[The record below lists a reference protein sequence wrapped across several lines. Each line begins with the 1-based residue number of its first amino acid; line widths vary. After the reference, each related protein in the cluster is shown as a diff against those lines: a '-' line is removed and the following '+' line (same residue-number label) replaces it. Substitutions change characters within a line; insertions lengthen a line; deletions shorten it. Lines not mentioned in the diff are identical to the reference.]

1 MKKIH
6 LIAAVCAVAG
16 ALFIA
21 GCASAPADAKT
32 ETPAEA
38 KAEAKD
44 TACHFISMEQSTAA
58 QILSAKTAPE
68 GLVPGVHVSNDL
80 GSVLCVCKP
89 ASVSYDEDGML
100 RVRVVADTDEL
111 PFLTWLICPNRTY
124 RITYCF
130 VWFDEG
136 GKICKGMTP
145 ADCREVMPGDPVRFS
160 AKATDG
166 KVKKFALILAPG
178 CSGKC
183 EKSSAP
189 AEKK

>member
-21 GCASAPADAKT
+21 GCASAPADAKG
-32 ETPAEA
+32 
-38 KAEAKD
+38 EAKD
-44 TACHFISMEQSTAA
+44 TACHFVPMEQGTAA
-58 QILSAKTAPE
+58 QILSAKTAPD
-68 GLVPGVHVSNDL
+68 GLVPGVHVSNDIDD
-80 GSVLCVCKP
+80 VLCVSQP

-111 PFLTWLICPNRTY
+111 PFFTWLICPNRTY
-124 RITYCF
+124 RITYRF
-130 VWFDEG
+130 VWFDES
-136 GKICKGMTP
+136 GKIRKGMTP

-160 AKATDG
+160 AKATDA

-183 EKSSAP
+183 EKNSAP